1 VSAAMIDHSLDGYLD
16 DLQFDARVSWVSEAI
31 LHAVNRL
38 IKDRGDDVGLS
49 ILLVD
54 FKNAFNLVDREVML
68 QEVRLRCPAISC
80 WAWYLD
86 DGTIVG
92 DTLVVGKD
100 DLRSRLEGVFMPN
113 IAQPLRGVKLLE
125 ESIDNAFARFNTI
138 ITSLKALDEGFSS
151 KNYVRKFL
159 RALYLKWRAKDTAIE
174 ESKDLTSLS
183 LDELIENLKDY
194 EVLIKNDS
202 EMVKDEKD
210 LQDNHETK
218 ESNFQEVE
226 VTMMVIVK
234 ENTLHVEI
242 QIISL
247 ENVQSHQEATIKKLL
262 FEEHGVI
269 VAKMR
274 KKRIKTKLAL

>member
-1 VSAAMIDHSLDGYLD
+1 GYLD
-16 DLQFDARVSWVSEAI
+16 HLQFYARVSWVGEAI

-38 IKDRGDDVGLS
+38 IEDRGDDVGLS
-49 ILLVD
+49 IL
-54 FKNAFNLVDREVML
+54 
-68 QEVRLRCPAISC
+68 
-80 WAWYLD
+80 YL
-86 DGTIVG
+86 GCGEGSGANYEGWSSLWIASQVYKTE
-92 DTLVVGKD
+92 LFLPKD

-113 IAQPLRGVKLLE
+113 IAQPLRGVKLLDLLVQQYEQFTIPKE

-159 RALYLKWRAKDTAIE
+159 RALYPKWRAKDTAIE

-183 LDELIENLKDY
+183 LDELIGNLKDY

-218 ESNFQEVE
+218 EINFQEVE

-234 ENTLHVEI
+234 ENALHVEI

-247 ENVQSHQEATIKKLL
+247 ENVQSHQEATIKKLSL
-262 FEEHGVI
+262 EEHGVI